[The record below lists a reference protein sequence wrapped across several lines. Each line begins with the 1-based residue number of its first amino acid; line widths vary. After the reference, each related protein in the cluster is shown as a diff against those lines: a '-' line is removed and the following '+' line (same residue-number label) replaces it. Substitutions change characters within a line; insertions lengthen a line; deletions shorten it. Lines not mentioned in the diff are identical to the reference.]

1 MLPVDW
7 LEAFAHIDAD
17 CFYATCERARHPEL
31 RKIPVC
37 VLSSQEAI
45 VVAKTYDA
53 KAWGIVT
60 GMPVWEARRLLPKAT
75 YLPADFHHYGLVS
88 EQMFAILRRF
98 SPEVEVYSIDEGF
111 MGLKGLCSLWRKSY
125 GGIADLIRETV
136 SVEVGVTVS
145 IGVSVTKTLAKIAS
159 ESHKP
164 NGTTVIP
171 GRGIEAFLAGVKVG
185 DIPGIGE
192 NREALL
198 HKFGIRTALQYVQAP
213 QALIQRLLGRMG
225 TDLWHEL
232 RGIPLYPLEL
242 EPKPP
247 KSIARTASLGMVT
260 SDPDVLKAHL
270 VHHVTRLT
278 TELVGKELLTGRVW
292 VFLRRKSFE
301 TSAAEARLHRLTA
314 SYQALCQIAME
325 AYDRLYQEGELY
337 RGCGVIAGDIFP
349 AEGQTPDLF
358 EGARKEERQTRL
370 VQTMDAINRR
380 YGRGTLCRLATL
392 PLGEKRPGGRF
403 HYPLLE
409 ME

>member
-7 LEAFAHIDAD
+7 PEAFAHIDAD
-17 CFYATCERARHPEL
+17 CFYAACERARHPEL

-53 KAWGIVT
+53 KARGIVT
-60 GMPVWEARRLLPKAT
+60 GMPVWEARRLLPEAT

-88 EQMFAILRRF
+88 GQIFAILRRF

-136 SVEVGVTVS
+136 KVEVGVTVS

-164 NGTTVIP
+164 NGTTVVP
-171 GRGIEAFLAGVKVG
+171 GRWIEAFLAGVKVG

-198 HKFGIRTALQYVQAP
+198 AKFGIRTALQYAQAP
-213 QALIQRLLGRMG
+213 QALIQRSWGGWVPTSG
-225 TDLWHEL
+225 TSSEASPSTPWSSSPS
-232 RGIPLYPLEL
+232 R
-242 EPKPP
+242 
-247 KSIARTASLGMVT
+247 RRASLALRPWAGSPQIQVF
-260 SDPDVLKAHL
+260 SQAHL

-301 TSAAEARLHRLTA
+301 AVALEVRLNRLTA
-314 SYQALCQIAME
+314 GYPALVRITME
-325 AYDRLYQEGELY
+325 ALDRLYQEGELY
-337 RGCGVIAGDIFP
+337 RGCGVITDFRM
-349 AEGQTPDLF
+349 T
-358 EGARKEERQTRL
+358 
-370 VQTMDAINRR
+370 
-380 YGRGTLCRLATL
+380 
-392 PLGEKRPGGRF
+392 
-403 HYPLLE
+403 
-409 ME
+409 

>member
-7 LEAFAHIDAD
+7 PSALAHIDAD
-17 CFYATCERARHPEL
+17 CFYAACERARRPEL

-37 VLSSQEAI
+37 VLSSQNAC

-53 KAWGIVT
+53 KARGIVT
-60 GMPVWEARRLLPKAT
+60 GMPVWEASRLLPEAT
-75 YLPADFHHYGLVS
+75 YLPADFRYYGQVS
-88 EQMFAILRRF
+88 AQMFAILRRF

-111 MGLKGLCSLWRKSY
+111 LGLKGLCSLWRKGY

-136 SVEVGVTVS
+136 EAELRVTVS

-164 NGTTVIP
+164 NGTTVIS
-171 GRGIEAFLAGVKVG
+171 GRGIEAFLAGVKAG

-192 NREALL
+192 NRETLL
-198 HKFGIRTALQYVQAP
+198 AKFGIRTALQYAQAP
-213 QALIQRLLGRMG
+213 QALIQRLLGKVG

-278 TELVGKELLTGRVW
+278 AELVGKDLLTGRVW

-301 TSAAEARLHRLTA
+301 TTAGEACLNRPTA
-314 SYQALCQIAME
+314 GYPALLRITME
-325 AYDRLYQEGELY
+325 ALENLYQRGELY

-349 AEGQTPDLF
+349 TEGQTPDLF
-358 EGARKEERQTRL
+358 EERGDEEKQRRL
-370 VQTMDAINRR
+370 IQVMDALNRR
-380 YGRGTLCRLATL
+380 YGQGTLCRLAAL
-392 PLGEKRPGGRF
+392 PLEEKRPGGRF

>member
-1 MLPVDW
+1 
-7 LEAFAHIDAD
+7 
-17 CFYATCERARHPEL
+17 
-31 RKIPVC
+31 
-37 VLSSQEAI
+37 
-45 VVAKTYDA
+45 
-53 KAWGIVT
+53 
-60 GMPVWEARRLLPKAT
+60 MPVWEARRLLPKAT
-75 YLPADFHHYGLVS
+75 YLPADFRHYGLVS

-98 SPEVEVYSIDEGF
+98 SPEVEAYSIDEGF

-136 SVEVGVTVS
+136 KVEVGVTVS

-164 NGTTVIP
+164 NGTTVVP
-171 GRGIEAFLAGVKVG
+171 GRAIEAFLAKVRVR

-192 NREALL
+192 NRGALL

-213 QALIQRLLGRMG
+213 QALIQRLLGRVG

-232 RGIPLYPLEL
+232 RGIHLYPLDL
-242 EPKPP
+242 ESRPP
-247 KSIARTASLGMVT
+247 KSIARTASLGRLT
-260 SDPDVLKAHL
+260 SDPGVLKAHL
-270 VHHVTRLT
+270 IHHVTRLT

-301 TSAAEARLHRLTA
+301 TAAVEVRLRRPTA
-314 SYQALCQIAME
+314 SYPALSRITME
-325 AYDRLYQEGELY
+325 AFDRLYLEGELY

-358 EGARKEERQTRL
+358 KGAKKEERQTRL
-370 VQTMDAINRR
+370 VQTMDMINRR
-380 YGRGTLCRLATL
+380 YGQGTLCRLATL
-392 PLGEKRPGGRF
+392 PLGGKRPDDRF

>member
-1 MLPVDW
+1 MSDVWAELN
-7 LEAFAHIDAD
+7 
-17 CFYATCERARHPEL
+17 ERQR
-31 RKIPVC
+31 
-37 VLSSQEAI
+37 
-45 VVAKTYDA
+45 
-53 KAWGIVT
+53 
-60 GMPVWEARRLLPKAT
+60 T
-75 YLPADFHHYGLVS
+75 YLGTLYECDQATEEGRRQRAARGHWDRTPASKWRWQMYGPADSALYERLRAAGLVDPGTGS
-88 EQMFAILRRF
+88 TWKALEDRKLVQCRYVPDAFGVQL
-98 SPEVEVYSIDEGF
+98 VE
-111 MGLKGLCSLWRKSY
+111 
-125 GGIADLIRETV
+125 
-136 SVEVGVTVS
+136 
-145 IGVSVTKTLAKIAS
+145 
-159 ESHKP
+159 
-164 NGTTVIP
+164 
-171 GRGIEAFLAGVKVG
+171 

-198 HKFGIRTALQYVQAP
+198 HKFGIRTALQYAQAP
-213 QALIQRLLGRMG
+213 HALIQRLLGRMG

-232 RGIPLYPLEL
+232 QGIPLYPLEL

-278 TELVGKELLTGRVW
+278 TELVSKELLTGRVW

-314 SYQALCQIAME
+314 SYQALCQITME

-337 RGCGVIAGDIFP
+337 RGCGIIAGDIFP

-403 HYPLLE
+403 HYPLLK